1 MPIVAMVVSAVAF
14 AGLAIMVVRMRSRR
28 TAEAVL
34 ATARAEAA
42 ALVKSE
48 KLAAAAHR
56 RAFETRAREEGL
68 VARAEAEAEL
78 VRTEAA
84 RGERERVV
92 NQRLAAAQELHADL
106 DARHGVIDERM
117 DAVKSVRD
125 RARSLLEDAEQ
136 REQEA
141 LTKLEERSGRSSDAV
156 RDSLSRRWIEDAQ
169 AEAAA
174 RIRAVEQGLT
184 DASHDETARRLMEIS
199 VARYRNHFL
208 TERAISKLIL
218 APDVLE
224 LLSKSDG
231 LLHKSIEEVANVQMH
246 VDDSGEFLRLEG
258 LDGVGREVARRA
270 ISRLM
275 KKDDARGPAERDPI
289 AWTRDIRV
297 KLDREILSLGKRA
310 FTVLDIARPHQEIVQ
325 LVGALNYRTSY
336 TQNQWLHAVEASFL
350 CGMIAEELGLDV
362 KLARRATL
370 MHDIGK
376 ALTHQI
382 DGSHAVIGADIARR
396 LGEDEL
402 VANAIGAHHL
412 DEPMNSAYAFLVA
425 AADAMSGARPGARR
439 EFADGYTNRLADLER
454 IGASFRGVDRA
465 FAVHGGRE
473 LRVYVHEGNVSDLE
487 AVELSAEIAGQVTE
501 EMTFPGQIKV
511 TVIRAFEA
519 VATAN

>member
-1 MPIVAMVVSAVAF
+1 MPIVAMVVSAGA
-14 AGLAIMVVRMRSRR
+14 LAALTIAVVRMRARR
-28 TAEAVL
+28 TAEAML
-34 ATARAEAA
+34 ATARAEAV

-48 KLAAAAHR
+48 KLAAAANR

-68 VARAEAEAEL
+68 EARTAAESELARIQAES
-78 VRTEAA
+78 
-84 RGERERVV
+84 GERAQAVAE
-92 NQRLAAAQELHADL
+92 RLAAAKDLHADL
-106 DARHGVIDERM
+106 DARHGAIDERM
-117 DAVKSVRD
+117 EGVKRDRD
-125 RARSLLEDAEQ
+125 RAKVLLEDADRCQVESL
-136 REQEA
+136 A
-141 LTKLEERSGRSSDAV
+141 KLEERSGRSAEAV
-156 RDSLSRRWIEDAQ
+156 RDTLSRRWIEDAQ
-169 AEAAA
+169 AAAAA

-208 TERAISKLIL
+208 TERSISKLVL
-218 APDVLE
+218 APEVLE
-224 LLSKSDG
+224 LLSRSDG
-231 LLHKSIEEVANVQMH
+231 LVHKGIEEVANVQMH
-246 VDDSGEFLRLEG
+246 IDESGEFLRLEG

-275 KKDDARGPAERDPI
+275 KKEDTRGGAERDPI
-289 AWTRDIRV
+289 TWTRDIRE

-310 FTVLDIARPHQEIVQ
+310 FSVLDIARPHTEIVQ

-350 CGMIAEELGLDV
+350 CGMIAEELGLDA

-396 LGEDEL
+396 LGEAEI

-473 LRVYVHEGNVSDLE
+473 LRVYVHEGNISDLE
-487 AVELSAEIAGQVTE
+487 AVELSSEIASQVTE